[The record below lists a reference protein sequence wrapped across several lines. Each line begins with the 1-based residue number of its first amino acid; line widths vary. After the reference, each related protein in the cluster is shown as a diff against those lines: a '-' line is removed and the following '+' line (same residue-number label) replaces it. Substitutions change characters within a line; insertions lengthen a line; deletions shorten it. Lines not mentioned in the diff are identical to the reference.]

1 MRRIFALAFLFVLC
15 LGTMVVTNC
24 SSPLEASSA
33 GEPGPPII
41 VTITDTI
48 VDTLIQSET
57 DTLVDTLIQSDVD
70 TLFVV
75 DTLVDTVYVEMPD
88 TSTYETIC
96 SKLSKCKKELI
107 WELGNTAG
115 NYQVEITI
123 HKYDDRH
130 PKDLL
135 VTIEGIERAW
145 TPNRD
150 DVMRV
155 KQALSANAR
164 VSVKRDSPHGWGHS
178 AKLCITITRLN

>member
-1 MRRIFALAFLFVLC
+1 MRRTLALAFLFALC
-15 LGTMVVTNC
+15 LCLLVVTNC
-24 SSPLEASSA
+24 SSPLETTTT

-41 VTITDTI
+41 VTITDTV

-57 DTLVDTLIQSDVD
+57 DTLVDTLIQSEVD

-96 SKLSKCKKELI
+96 SKLSKCKRKLV

-115 NYQVEITI
+115 NYKVEITI

-135 VTIEGIERAW
+135 VTIDGVEYQW
-145 TPNRD
+145 YPNRD
-150 DVMRV
+150 DELIVTQDLP
-155 KQALSANAR
+155 KNAR
-164 VSVKRDSPHGWGHS
+164 VSVERNSPYGWGHS